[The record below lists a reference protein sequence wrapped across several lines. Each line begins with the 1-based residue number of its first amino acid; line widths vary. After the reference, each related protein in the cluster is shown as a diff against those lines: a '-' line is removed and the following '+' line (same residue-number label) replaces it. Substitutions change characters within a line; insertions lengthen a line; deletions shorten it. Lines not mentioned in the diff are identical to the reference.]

1 MHLVIAISRF
11 SSIGTLIKTGWG
23 PFKSAHIRTIPLF
36 QTSQVSIWVGVS
48 YIPITAASQ
57 GTILRVEQNST
68 PGILPLET
76 HVLEWSDPRVCVE
89 YRGDSSL
96 PYLIEWGHMYTSKMM
111 TRKKPSKMHL
121 ALVCPVIKVLKM
133 RAAAVDLITSGQ
145 GDRFIE
151 YVNLRDFQD
160 LTVSN
165 LGGRMLPRIP
175 KE

>member
-1 MHLVIAISRF
+1 M
-11 SSIGTLIKTGWG
+11 
-23 PFKSAHIRTIPLF
+23 
-36 QTSQVSIWVGVS
+36 
-48 YIPITAASQ
+48 
-57 GTILRVEQNST
+57 
-68 PGILPLET
+68 
-76 HVLEWSDPRVCVE
+76 E

-96 PYLIEWGHMYTSKMM
+96 PYLIECGHMYTGKMM
-111 TRKKPSKMHL
+111 TRKKSSKMHL